1 MTRTVYKEFKHQ
13 ALVNFFV
20 LSLLMTPVT
29 PVKDYSAFP
38 VLYLNNTEPVIAVK
52 YKRVQQQFV
61 NTNVMQEK
69 NILISSHQ
77 LRLKSIA
84 PWLLYIFSHGL

>member
-1 MTRTVYKEFKHQ
+1 MKGQRLNDQDCLQGDGEFKHQ

-29 PVKDYSAFP
+29 PVKEYSVFP

-52 YKRVQQQFV
+52 YKLIQQQFV
-61 NTNVMQEK
+61 NLNVMQEQ
-69 NILISSHQ
+69 NIL
-77 LRLKSIA
+77 
-84 PWLLYIFSHGL
+84 